1 MRTVEAS
8 ATVPAAPGKL
18 WPFIS
23 EPPRWAEW
31 LTIHKSWKSDPPPVA
46 VVGAKATASA
56 TAMNMPISIDWT
68 FEEVDPQRCVRMS
81 GVTRARVELA
91 LTIRLIPGDGGT
103 RVDVV
108 TSVDGGMIDGPMGI
122 VFKNALSAAL
132 HKSLRKMGEIAG

>member
-8 ATVPAAPGKL
+8 ATVPADPGQL

-46 VVGAKATASA
+46 VAGAKATASA

-68 FEEVDPQRCVRMS
+68 FEEVDPQRSVRMS

-103 RVDVV
+103 RVDLV

-132 HKSLRKMGEIAG
+132 HKSLRKLGEISG